1 MPEKEFHHLPLCSLR
16 FNITSAV
23 GTFNFL
29 VTITIIILLF
39 FSKSLFLCSFLSIAL
54 KKNAKMLLARIQK
67 LLIIAF
73 IKMLNFSW
81 KIRVKKYKIVEIV
94 TKRIRFS
101 CNANFKGG
109 NSCWASD
116 FSNTRMKTASSLKL
130 WNPENVQQS
139 YPLLRK

>member
-16 FNITSAV
+16 FNVTSAV

-54 KKNAKMLLARIQK
+54 KKMQKCYLREFK